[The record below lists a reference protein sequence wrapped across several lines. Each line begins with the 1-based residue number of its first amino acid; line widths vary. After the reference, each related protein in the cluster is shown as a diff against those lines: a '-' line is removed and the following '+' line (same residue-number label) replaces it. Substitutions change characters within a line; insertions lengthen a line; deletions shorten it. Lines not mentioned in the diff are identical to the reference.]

1 MRRDAFLLAGAG
13 LSAVVLVALVV
24 RAELHQKPPP
34 PLPHLLGDDGGNA
47 ISQARRADNLSE
59 TLARCSALGAAAE
72 TDVQCHQAWATS
84 RAHFLGQTD
93 APVGSRGVNIPT
105 PPSVDTLPNAPKS
118 VAPESGTANANLQ
131 ERAH

>member
-24 RAELHQKPPP
+24 RAELHQTPPP
-34 PLPHLLGDDGGNA
+34 PLSHLLGDDGVGVDP
-47 ISQARRADNLSE
+47 QAQRVAALSE

-93 APVGSRGVNIPT
+93 APVGSRGVNLPT
-105 PPSVDTLPNAPKS
+105 PPSEDTLSNALKS
-118 VAPESGTANANLQ
+118 VAPESGAANASLP
-131 ERAH
+131 ERKH